1 MDATKRLDDYLA
13 KSREAEE
20 HAAKCKDDCSRKAW
34 KALAEGYRYLAG
46 SEMAMKDVVRR
57 EHGWDVPN
65 E

>member
-1 MDATKRLDDYLA
+1 MDATKRLNEYLA

-20 HAAKCKDDCSRKAW
+20 HAAKSKDDCSRKAW

-46 SEMAMKDVVRR
+46 SEMVMKDVDRR
-57 EHGWDVPN
+57 EPGWDVPD

>member
-1 MDATKRLDDYLA
+1 MDATKRLNEYLA

-20 HAAKCKDDCSRKAW
+20 HAAKSKDDCSRKAW

-46 SEMAMKDVVRR
+46 SEMAMKDVDRR
-57 EHGWDVPN
+57 EHGWDIPD

>member
-1 MDATKRLDDYLA
+1 MDATKRLNEYLA

-20 HAAKCKDDCSRKAW
+20 HAAKSKDDCSRKAW

-46 SEMAMKDVVRR
+46 TEMAMKDGDRR
-57 EHGWDVPN
+57 EHGWDIPD

>member
-1 MDATKRLDDYLA
+1 MDATKRLNEYLA

-20 HAAKCKDDCSRKAW
+20 HAAKSKDDCSRKAW

-46 SEMAMKDVVRR
+46 SEMAMKDDDRHEVRD
-57 EHGWDVPN
+57 EGV